1 MPRRSGT
8 REYTERANRQDAGD
22 ALRGDIVRGLVEI
35 ITNADDA
42 YVRSD
47 RDGPITVTVEHLSD
61 AEEFTARVRVAD
73 SATGL
78 TADEME
84 AKLTKAGSRSS
95 DFEQG
100 QSVRGLHG
108 RGFGDVA
115 VFGSVELESIKD
127 GDWAKITLNGLEW
140 LLDDEMTDSD
150 EEIRNRLGLGEVESG
165 ATVTINV
172 RGPGRVPS
180 NVFNR
185 LCHVAE
191 LRQIITERT
200 VTFAET
206 GTRIEPRRPLYY
218 ESPTCDE
225 VVRKEVGVLGYPEAS
240 AELVVYEMEEPQEGR
255 VTPESHHG
263 LLICG
268 GRAVYE
274 NTLFELDRMV
284 GSGYLRGHLRCPYID
299 DLIRTF
305 DDRQE
310 RDEDPTEENPIRL
323 VSRSRD
329 GLHDEHP
336 FVKRLKAVFSA
347 ELLPLI
353 QELAKRHSGNKNPS
367 DSMQQ
372 RLDNTARQFA
382 REIADDLADL
392 DEDVPGGDGPDEAPL
407 KIIPSRVVM
416 QPEERKTLTIHIRPG
431 LIGEDW
437 AGELTASS
445 DAKAIVSCDSSHP
458 DTPEPHPDDPEL
470 LVSRIRVTSGTSDG
484 NAVVRVTA
492 GTKEDTCTVTVDRE
506 SPPPPPPPEGLEFS
520 HSHYNL
526 RPGRRRSVE
535 IWAPLDLVIGAGTE
549 VQVKIDGDPTIQ
561 LLAETCELHL
571 DSARG
576 WYSGRVQLIGDVVGV
591 SAELTAVI
599 GEHQAQSHLEVL
611 DPTDPHGL
619 DFQIRWEDNTHSPY
633 RASLE
638 QGPSGLVLTIYGRH
652 PAIYPLLGSYDED
665 RKRFENEKTP
675 EVSLVLAEIM
685 ATEITHH
692 LLEREFAR
700 PGERFDASRYPPRYR
715 SRIGKYLDIAQKY
728 LTAAD

>member
-1 MPRRSGT
+1 MPQRRGT

-42 YVRSD
+42 YVRSG

-84 AKLTKAGSRSS
+84 AKLTKAGTRSS

-127 GDWAKITLNGLEW
+127 GKWAKITLNGLEY
-140 LLDDEMTDSD
+140 LLDDEPTDPD
-150 EEIRNRLGLGEVESG
+150 EEIRNRLGLGDVESG
-165 ATVTINV
+165 ATATINV
-172 RGPGRVPS
+172 RGPHPVPS
-180 NVFNR
+180 NVSDR

-191 LRQIITERT
+191 LRHIITERT

-206 GTRIEPRRPLYY
+206 GTRIEPSRRLYY
-218 ESPTCDE
+218 ESPACDE
-225 VVRKEVGVLGYPEAS
+225 VVRKEVGVPGYPEAS

-284 GSGYLRGHLRCPYID
+284 GSGYLRGHLHCPYID

-310 RDEDPTEENPIRL
+310 RDEDPAEENPIRL

-336 FVKRLKAVFSA
+336 FVKRLKAVFSE

-353 QELAKRHSGNKNPS
+353 QELAKRHSGDKNPS
-367 DSMQQ
+367 ASMQQ
-372 RLDNTARQFA
+372 RLDDTARELA
-382 REIADDLADL
+382 RMLADDLADL
-392 DEDVPGGDGPDEAPL
+392 DEDGPGGEGPDEAPL
-407 KIIPSRVVM
+407 KIIPARVVM
-416 QPEERKTLTIHIRPG
+416 QPEERKTLTVHIRPG
-431 LIGEDW
+431 LIGKDW
-437 AGELTASS
+437 DGELTASS
-445 DAKAIVSCDSSHP
+445 DAPAIVSLDSDP
-458 DTPEPHPDDPEL
+458 DTPQPHPDDPEL

-492 GTKEDTCTVTVDRE
+492 GTKEDACTVTVDSE
-506 SPPPPPPPEGLEFS
+506 SSPPPPPPEGLEFS

-535 IWAPLDLVIGAGTE
+535 IWAPLDLVIGSGTE
-549 VQVKIDGDPTIQ
+549 VQIKIDGDPTIQ
-561 LLAETCELHL
+561 LVTETCELRL
-571 DSARG
+571 DSERG
-576 WYSGRVQLIGDVVGV
+576 WYSGRVQLIGDVVGA
-591 SAELTAVI
+591 SAELTAVL
-599 GEHQAQSHLEVL
+599 GEHLAHSHLEVL

-619 DFQIRWEDNTHSPY
+619 DLQIRWADSMYKPY

-638 QGPSGLVLTIYGRH
+638 QGPSGLVLTVYGRH

-665 RKRFENEKTP
+665 QKRFENEETP

-692 LLEREFAR
+692 LLEREFTR
-700 PGERFDASRYPPRYR
+700 PGEQFDVYRYPPRYR
-715 SRIGKYLDIAQKY
+715 SRIGKYLALAQKM
-728 LTAAD
+728 LTAAG

>member
-1 MPRRSGT
+1 MPQRRGI

-42 YVRSD
+42 YVRSGHG
-47 RDGPITVTVEHLSD
+47 GPITVTVEHLSD

-84 AKLTKAGSRSS
+84 AKLTKAGARSS

-115 VFGSVELESIKD
+115 VFGSVELESVKD
-127 GDWAKITLNGLEW
+127 GRWAKITLNGLEYW
-140 LLDDEMTDSD
+140 LDDEPTDSD
-150 EEIRNRLGLGEVESG
+150 EEIRNRLGLGDIESG

-172 RGPGRVPS
+172 RRPLRIPS
-180 NVFNR
+180 DVSDR

-191 LRQIITERT
+191 LRHIITERT

-206 GTRIEPRRPLYY
+206 GTRIEPSRRLYY

-225 VVRKEVGVLGYPEAS
+225 VVRKEVGVPGYPEAS

-284 GSGYLRGHLRCPYID
+284 GSGYLRGHLHCSYID

-310 RDEDPTEENPIRL
+310 GDEDPTEENPIRL
-323 VSRSRD
+323 ISRSRD

-336 FVKRLKAVFSA
+336 FVKQLKAVFSE

-372 RLDNTARQFA
+372 RLDDTAKQLA
-382 REIADDLADL
+382 RMLADDLADL
-392 DEDVPGGDGPDEAPL
+392 DEDGSGGEGPDEAPL
-407 KIIPSRVVM
+407 KIIPTRVVM
-416 QPEERKTLTIHIRPG
+416 QPEERKTLTVHIRPG
-431 LIGEDW
+431 LIDKDW

-445 DAKAIVSCDSSHP
+445 DAPAIVSLDSDP

-492 GTKEDTCTVTVDRE
+492 GTKEDACTVTVDRE

-535 IWAPLDLVIGAGTE
+535 IWAPLDLVIGAGAE
-549 VQVKIDGDPTIQ
+549 VQIKIDGDPTIQ
-561 LLAETCELHL
+561 LVTETCELHL

-576 WYSGRVQLIGDVVGV
+576 WYSGRVQLIGDVVGA
-591 SAELTAVI
+591 SAELTAVL
-599 GEHQAQSHLEVL
+599 GEHQAHSHLEVL

-619 DFQIRWEDNTHSPY
+619 DLQIRWADSAYKPY

-665 RKRFENEKTP
+665 HKRYENEKTS

-715 SRIGKYLDIAQKY
+715 SRIGKYLDIAQKM